1 MSDKELKELIKI
13 FGMTDEEVEE
23 LRKEVE
29 LEMELQEYEFSENIK
44 ENFKPLNFKRIDEE

>member
-44 ENFKPLNFKRIDEE
+44 ESFKPLSFKRIDEK